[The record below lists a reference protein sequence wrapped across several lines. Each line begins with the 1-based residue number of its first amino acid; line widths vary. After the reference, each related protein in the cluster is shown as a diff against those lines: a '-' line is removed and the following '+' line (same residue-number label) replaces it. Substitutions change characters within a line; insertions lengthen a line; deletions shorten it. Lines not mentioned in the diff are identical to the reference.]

1 MASDFFYPSIGGV
14 EEHVYNLSQ
23 MLLALGHK
31 VQLNNQKQV
40 KIRKIISNFD
50 VLFQVVVVTHAYGD
64 CSGIR
69 YATHGLKVYYLP
81 IKVCYNQCI
90 LPTGVCN
97 VPLLRT
103 ILLRE
108 RIDVVHAHSAFSAL
122 AIETILV
129 GSLLGL
135 KVSNSIPRILI
146 IIFPFLSRLY
156 LLITVC
162 LALRICP
169 LPSPTNSWR
178 ST

>member
-31 VQLNNQKQV
+31 VQLDCQE
-40 KIRKIISNFD
+40 SNLLTLLNLTE
-50 VLFQVVVVTHAYGD
+50 LFQVVVLTHAYGD

-69 YATHGLKVYYLP
+69 YVTHGLKVYYLP

-90 LPTGVCN
+90 LPTAVCN

-108 RIDVVHAHSAFSAL
+108 QIDVVHGHSAFSAL
-122 AIETILV
+122 AIEAILV
-129 GSLLGL
+129 GALLGL
-135 KVSNSIPRILI
+135 KVRVIL
-146 IIFPFLSRLY
+146 FLC
-156 LLITVC
+156 TVF
-162 LALRICP
+162 
-169 LPSPTNSWR
+169 
-178 ST
+178 

>member
-1 MASDFFYPSIGGV
+1 MSTICPKCCWRWATRCRCITKKSFLSLSNL
-14 EEHVYNLSQ
+14 EE
-23 MLLALGHK
+23 
-31 VQLNNQKQV
+31 
-40 KIRKIISNFD
+40 
-50 VLFQVVVVTHAYGD
+50 LFQVVVLTHAYGD

-69 YATHGLKVYYLP
+69 YLTHGLKVYYLP
-81 IKVCYNQCI
+81 IKVVYNQCI
-90 LPTGVCN
+90 LPTAVSN

-108 RIDVVHAHSAFSAL
+108 KVDVVHGHSAFSAL

-135 KVSNSIPRILI
+135 KVSYSVPRILI
-146 IIFPFLSRLY
+146 IITPFFFRLY
-156 LLITVC
+156 LRITVC

-169 LPSPTNSWR
+169 LSLPTSRWR